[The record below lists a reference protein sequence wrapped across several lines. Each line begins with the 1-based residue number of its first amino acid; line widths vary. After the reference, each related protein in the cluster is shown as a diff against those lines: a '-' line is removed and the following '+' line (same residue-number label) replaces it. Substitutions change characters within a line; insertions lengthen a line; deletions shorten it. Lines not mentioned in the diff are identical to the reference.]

1 VFLVNSELLGASL
14 DMSAPWKLLGSVD
27 LQITT
32 MCRELDFI
40 AFIALLGVSI

>member
-1 VFLVNSELLGASL
+1 VFLVSSELLGASL

-32 MCRELDFI
+32 MCREL